1 MQALGVQYNLEGTWD
16 GQLVIQNKP
25 GRLERI
31 LQLTK
36 EFNDNKK
43 GEGQTAATIGGLLN
57 FSGGS
62 VLGHSL
68 KPATQLLYRWMSP
81 SKPSASLK
89 AELCDLIRV
98 LIRDVRPKEVSVNDI
113 ETPVLIF
120 TDGAFE
126 NDVGTWGALVIDPHN
141 KICDVFAGTVPSHLT
156 RFLIENV
163 GQQIICEVE
172 MYAYICAMAFAW
184 CIGWKTGYMFH

>member
-1 MQALGVQYNLEGTWD
+1 MQALGVQYDLEGIWD
-16 GQLVIQNKP
+16 GQLVVQNKP

-43 GEGQTAATIGGLLN
+43 GEGQIAATIGGLLN
-57 FSGGS
+57 FSGGF

-81 SKPSASLK
+81 SRPSDSLK

-98 LIRDVRPKEVSVNDI
+98 LIHDVKPKKVTVNHI
-113 ETPVLIF
+113 ETTVLIY

-126 NDVGTWGALVIDPHN
+126 NEVETWGALVIDPTPRR
-141 KICDVFAGTVPSHLT
+141 AT
-156 RFLIENV
+156 FLRVQFQVTGHDFGLRMLDNRLFV
-163 GQQIICEVE
+163 K
-172 MYAYICAMAFAW
+172 
-184 CIGWKTGYMFH
+184 WKCMLIFV